1 VHHAGA
7 GPQPLAAKKLAP
19 APLASAICTALDDS
33 ASQARAAQ
41 LSERIAQ
48 EDDAPRASERIER
61 TLA

>member
-7 GPQPLAAKKLAP
+7 GPQQLAAKKLTP
-19 APLASAICTALDDS
+19 ARLASASCTAIDDS
-33 ASQARAAQ
+33 ARQARTAQ

-48 EDDAPRASERIER
+48 EYDAPRASERIER

>member
-1 VHHAGA
+1 VHHAVA

-19 APLASAICTALDDS
+19 ARHASAICTAIDDS
-33 ASQARAAQ
+33 ARQARTAQ

-48 EDDAPRASERIER
+48 EYDAPRASERIEH